1 MQIVETTN
9 EGLKRGYTV
18 TIPAA
23 LIASKVEGEIA
34 RVAPQVQLPG
44 FRPGKVPANIVRKR
58 FGARSTRTLSGS
70 IREALDKVVVEQA
83 LRPATQPEVS
93 LGEGYAEGQDATLT
107 VALEVLPVISAPDLS
122 GLKLE
127 KLVVPVAEEA
137 LDEAVQRVASSA
149 KRFNDAEEGKLAET
163 GDQLIIDFL
172 GKLDGVPFDGGQAED
187 AALEIGSGR
196 FIPGFEE
203 QLVGAKVGDERSS
216 P

>member
-1 MQIVETTN
+1 
-9 EGLKRGYTV
+9 
-18 TIPAA
+18 
-23 LIASKVEGEIA
+23 
-34 RVAPQVQLPG
+34 
-44 FRPGKVPANIVRKR
+44 
-58 FGARSTRTLSGS
+58 
-70 IREALDKVVVEQA
+70 
-83 LRPATQPEVS
+83 VS

-203 QLVGAKVGDERSS
+203 QLVGAKVGDEKVITVTFPRTIRPLTWPARKPPSTSPSRASRLPPKPSS
-216 P
+216 TTNSPRAWA